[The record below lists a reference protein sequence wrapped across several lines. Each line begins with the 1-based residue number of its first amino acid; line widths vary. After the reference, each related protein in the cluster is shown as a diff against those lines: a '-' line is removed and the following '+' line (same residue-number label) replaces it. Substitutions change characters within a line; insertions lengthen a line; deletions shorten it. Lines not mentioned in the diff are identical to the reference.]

1 MQLQEA
7 IKEGL
12 YNFYHSEYAKVIST
26 LVTIFAI
33 FILLFRDGFRFVI
46 STLKNWK
53 KAPLIGCFFF
63 FDFWHADTK
72 PHTLVCQSAPRGY
85 APLG

>member
-7 IKEGL
+7 IKECL
-12 YNFYHSEYAKVIST
+12 YNFYHLEYAKVIST

-46 STLKNWK
+46 STLKN
-53 KAPLIGCFFF
+53 
-63 FDFWHADTK
+63 
-72 PHTLVCQSAPRGY
+72 
-85 APLG
+85 